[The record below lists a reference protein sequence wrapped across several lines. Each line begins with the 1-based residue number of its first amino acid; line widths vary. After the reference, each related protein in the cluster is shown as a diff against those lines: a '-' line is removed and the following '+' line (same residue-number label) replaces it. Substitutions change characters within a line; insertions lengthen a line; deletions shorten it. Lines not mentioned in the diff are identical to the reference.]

1 MPAVL
6 VGIIVVLAVVL
17 VTMSFGRP
25 VVEAYVPTPPD
36 PSEAGET
43 LVGPID
49 YTVDATSTGAWQ
61 FFDFS
66 RGSVVADPG
75 PGEWDLAFRRFHI
88 IANGGPGFSGEGGII
103 RLEETDLDAV
113 SELPDA
119 PYVETRVRRDSV
131 NAAIERW
138 YAYGWT
144 SHLLTPHPAVYA
156 VRTADGRYAKLQL
169 LRILLPGRPARM
181 PDLPLRLPGGGRP
194 LGGDTFG
201 GRRSRESRAGHR
213 GPSPRPRRTMTPDP
227 PTGARDRSRELRRA
241 LRERLARGIYERER
255 ARDPTRSRRQSS
267 WDDLNA
273 GRRATRLNY
282 ADELL
287 TTLAGA
293 LGVDWAMVEGLETC
307 AGAALAQGGR
317 DRETAAAGTQELAEV
332 LAALVPRPAGGLGRS
347 RGS

>member
-25 VVEAYVPTPPD
+25 GIEAYVPTPPN

-113 SELPDA
+113 SELPEA
-119 PYVETRVRRDSV
+119 PYVETRGAARFGQRRHRTLVCLRLDKPPPD
-131 NAAIERW
+131 AASRRLC
-138 YAYGWT
+138 G
-144 SHLLTPHPAVYA
+144 P
-156 VRTADGRYAKLQL
+156 DGR
-169 LRILLPGRPARM
+169 
-181 PDLPLRLPGGGRP
+181 RP
-194 LGGDTFG
+194 LCQAAACGDTTA
-201 GRRSRESRAGHR
+201 RA
-213 GPSPRPRRTMTPDP
+213 PSPD
-227 PTGARDRSRELRRA
+227 A
-241 LRERLARGIYERER
+241 
-255 ARDPTRSRRQSS
+255 
-267 WDDLNA
+267 
-273 GRRATRLNY
+273 
-282 ADELL
+282 
-287 TTLAGA
+287 
-293 LGVDWAMVEGLETC
+293 
-307 AGAALAQGGR
+307 
-317 DRETAAAGTQELAEV
+317 
-332 LAALVPRPAGGLGRS
+332 
-347 RGS
+347 

>member
-6 VGIIVVLAVVL
+6 VGIIVVLAIAL

-25 VVEAYVPTPPD
+25 VVEAHVPTPPN

-49 YTVDATSTGAWQ
+49 YTVDATSTGAWR

-119 PYVETRVRRDSV
+119 PYVETQVRRDSV

-169 LRILLPGRPARM
+169 LGYYCPGAQ
-181 PDLPLRLPGGGRP
+181 PGCPTFRYVYQGAGGRSVAMP
-194 LGGDTFG
+194 AEAGEVVNREPDTRDPFRATG
-201 GRRSRESRAGHR
+201 GR
-213 GPSPRPRRTMTPDP
+213 
-227 PTGARDRSRELRRA
+227 
-241 LRERLARGIYERER
+241 
-255 ARDPTRSRRQSS
+255 
-267 WDDLNA
+267 
-273 GRRATRLNY
+273 
-282 ADELL
+282 
-287 TTLAGA
+287 
-293 LGVDWAMVEGLETC
+293 
-307 AGAALAQGGR
+307 
-317 DRETAAAGTQELAEV
+317 
-332 LAALVPRPAGGLGRS
+332 
-347 RGS
+347 